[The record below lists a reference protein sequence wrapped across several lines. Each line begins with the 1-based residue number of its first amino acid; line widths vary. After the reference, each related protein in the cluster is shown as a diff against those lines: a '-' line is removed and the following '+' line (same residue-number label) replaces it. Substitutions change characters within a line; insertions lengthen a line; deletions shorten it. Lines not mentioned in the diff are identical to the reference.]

1 MRRRHAVAALAA
13 VVFPLLLPCQRAFA
27 QVYRYEYAGKI
38 VCGPQ
43 PDSLSTAI
51 VRGYYATSVNVRNPS
66 AGARAAIKKWVVWT
80 YPTERQVP
88 ETPVPPD
95 AVRTLVLLPRNAFT
109 SECHE
114 LEAATK
120 ANPSTFH
127 EGFFY
132 VWSDQPLDVIGLY
145 SAANLIGV
153 KLAGQVST
161 MHIDR
166 FTQRAL
172 LQ

>member
-1 MRRRHAVAALAA
+1 MRRRPVVTALAA
-13 VVFPLLLPCQRAFA
+13 VVIPLLLPHQRAVA
-27 QVYRYEYAGKI
+27 QGFRYEYAGKI

-43 PDSLSTAI
+43 PDSVSAAV
-51 VRGYYATSVNVRNPS
+51 VRGYYATSVNVRNASP
-66 AGARAAIKKWVVWT
+66 GARAIIKKWVVWT

-88 ETPVPPD
+88 ETPVAPD
-95 AVRTLVLLPRNAFT
+95 SVRTLVLSPRNAFT
-109 SECHE
+109 SECRE

-120 ANPSTFH
+120 TNPNTFH

-145 SAANLIGV
+145 TAANLTSGRF
-153 KLAGQVST
+153 AGQAST

-166 FTQRAL
+166 FTQRSL